1 MTPPAAHRPWS
12 THIRAVVPG
21 AALALI
27 VGGTA
32 LELQRVL
39 PARWALPDVL
49 VALIVGSLVVN
60 SPLSETVRV
69 WRRHDR
75 GRNRYGAGLMFVGKT
90 VLRASVVLMGLDR
103 GTPLRVA
110 PAPGDR
116 PRAGDRLA
124 DDLLRD
130 ARPGDPAARS
140 RPAGRSDRLGDDDLR
155 RLGRQRRGAGDRCP
169 PAGAGVALATIFLY
183 SAVALVLFRAV
194 AAAAGLDAH
203 QAGIWSGL
211 AVNDL
216 ASAVAV
222 GAQMGAGG
230 AEMAAVSKSARVLM
244 LAPVL
249 ILFSLWRAEHLAGD
263 RPVGLGRTVV
273 GHIPGFVVGFLI
285 LALLRAAGDR
295 LFGQA
300 ANWRTTLMIDR
311 QVVAFATVTV
321 SAGIGLHLEI
331 KGLLSAGAR
340 AVVLGAAACATMS
353 GLTLTLMVLA
363 SRGLRAELVLTSVA
377 AVGGSFAVWQL
388 VRRTRAFLVISAEM
402 SRRQRTVTTSGPVFM
417 SAAAASAAAS
427 AASALTASGAHR
439 RAPATGERRL
449 P

>member
-1 MTPPAAHRPWS
+1 
-12 THIRAVVPG
+12 
-21 AALALI
+21 
-27 VGGTA
+27 
-32 LELQRVL
+32 
-39 PARWALPDVL
+39 VL

-60 SPLSETVRV
+60 SPLSK
-69 WRRHDR
+69 WLGLAAHDR
-75 GRNRYGAGLMFVGKT
+75 GRNRYGAGLAFVGKT
-90 VLRASVVLMGLDR
+90 ILRVSVVLMGLR
-103 GTPLRVA
+103 IEARLFESRQLLAIGLGLVIALPTTFFVTRALAIPLRV
-110 PAPGDR
+110 
-116 PRAGDRLA
+116 PRRLA
-124 DDLLRD
+124 DLIASGTMICGASAVNAVAPVIG
-130 ARPGDPAARS
+130 AR
-140 RPAGRSDRLGDDDLR
+140 
-155 RLGRQRRGAGDRCP
+155 RQEQ
-169 PAGAGVALATIFLY
+169 GVALATIFLY

-194 AAAAGLDAH
+194 AGAAGLDAH
-203 QAGIWSGL
+203 QGGIWSGL

-249 ILFSLWRAEHLAGD
+249 ILFSLWRAERVAGD

-273 GHIPGFVVGFLI
+273 GHIPGFVVGFLM

-300 ANWRTTLMIDR
+300 AAWRTTLAIDR
-311 QVVAFATVTV
+311 QVVAFATVAV

-340 AVVLGAAACATMS
+340 AVVLGAGACATMS

-363 SRGLRAELVLTSVA
+363 SRGSRAELVLTSVA
-377 AVGGSFAVWQL
+377 AVGGSFALWQL
-388 VRRTRAFLVISAEM
+388 LRRTRSFPVIAAEV
-402 SRRQRTVTTSGPVFM
+402 SRRHRAVTASGPIFLSPAV
-417 SAAAASAAAS
+417 SAPAP
-427 AASALTASGAHR
+427 ALTASGAYR
-439 RAPATGERRL
+439 RASATGEHRL